1 MLQVNLIAMA
11 SNLEAMASNLRAWC
25 NFFASFQTDGHRVWQ
40 APMINHVTSADGWS
54 LEVSVARAPEAK
66 RGPTGEESE
75 VAVKDGRS
83 NSDLL

>member
-1 MLQVNLIAMA
+1 
-11 SNLEAMASNLRAWC
+11 
-25 NFFASFQTDGHRVWQ
+25 
-40 APMINHVTSADGWS
+40 MINHVTSADGWS